1 MDQNQKLL
9 EEAKTFI
16 SKEDVVDNLFCS
28 GMQSF
33 QFTQTYDLI
42 WTQWVSIYLTDKD
55 FVDFFERCRKALNP
69 GGLLVIKENVSNHG
83 FLVDNEDNSITR

>member
-1 MDQNQKLL
+1 LFVPLGFKKIDLMDQNQKLL

-16 SKEDVVDNLFCS
+16 SAPNCVDNLFCS

-42 WTQWVSIYLTDKD
+42 WVQWVWKI
-55 FVDFFERCRKALNP
+55 
-69 GGLLVIKENVSNHG
+69 IENK
-83 FLVDNEDNSITR
+83 